1 MTDYARLWETMHH
14 RARAA
19 LWVTFLCLVFM
30 PLAACGGDADDNLD
44 KDRNARRGGSAATGE
59 RARYGNLSRDG
70 FTVEPIDLNQDE
82 TPDQWTVKNSNTTQR
97 IERDLNF
104 DGQVDLWQYPDK
116 SGNVTEEEMDLDMD
130 GNVDVVLYYEDGV
143 VTRKEMSVDFEGTF
157 SIVKFYDKNGDLLRV
172 ERDEDGDGD
181 IDVWEYYE
189 NKKRVRIG
197 WDETDD
203 GQPDRFD
210 NLE

>member
-1 MTDYARLWETMHH
+1 
-14 RARAA
+14 
-19 LWVTFLCLVFM
+19 LV
-30 PLAACGGDADDNLD
+30 PLLAACGGNADDVD
-44 KDRNARRGGSAATGE
+44 KDRDAMRGGSAATGE

-70 FTVEPIDLNQDE
+70 FAVEPIDLNQDE
-82 TPDQWTVKNSNTTQR
+82 TPDQWTIKDSNATQR

-104 DGQVDLWQYPDK
+104 DGQVDLWQYPDA
-116 SGNVTEEEMDLDMD
+116 SGNIAEEEMDLDMD
-130 GNVDVVLYYEDGV
+130 GNVDVVVYYKDGIV
-143 VTRKEMSVDFEGTF
+143 SRKEMSVDFAGTF
-157 SIVKFYDKNGDLLRV
+157 SIVKFYDKKGELLRV

-189 NKKRVRIG
+189 NKQRVRVG

-210 NLE
+210 NLD